1 MRYDYMAENL
11 HELSMDELLEKLR
24 KMIEEL
30 VSGVDRVLDE
40 NKELGLEAVG
50 ELRDHIS
57 SRFNESN
64 GIQDREKLLKLLGL
78 FIEDTAA
85 LEIIREDAEEWVK
98 LLNAIEESMVR
109 GSVQLS
115 EKEIEE
121 IGKLTSDIR
130 NLIRKPK
137 E

>member
-1 MRYDYMAENL
+1 MAENL